1 MYLKW
6 QENEIELLKKLYL
19 IDGLS
24 LTELFP
30 IFNEKYKR
38 SHESIKVKIK
48 RLKLQHT
55 DEQIKNIKS
64 RLNTGD
70 KNGMFGK
77 TSPLNGLTKE
87 NSTVIRIRSEKLSKT
102 RKRMSEEGLLP
113 DHSGEKNPMFGKI
126 PWNNGLNKYNTQS
139 ILISSQKQSKKKKD
153 DWNKKSPKEKQEI
166 IVRLNSIMIQ
176 SKSPTKIEII
186 MQNFLI
192 DEKID
197 FIKNYS
203 VGVFLVDFF
212 LPEHNLVI
220 ECDGD
225 YWHANPDF
233 VKDKELTK
241 PQLST
246 IDRDIRKN
254 EELTKR
260 GIRFLRFWEREINY
274 KFDDVKMKIKKSLD

>member
-1 MYLKW
+1 
-6 QENEIELLKKLYL
+6 
-19 IDGLS
+19 
-24 LTELFP
+24 
-30 IFNEKYKR
+30 
-38 SHESIKVKIK
+38 
-48 RLKLQHT
+48 
-55 DEQIKNIKS
+55 
-64 RLNTGD
+64 
-70 KNGMFGK
+70 
-77 TSPLNGLTKE
+77 
-87 NSTVIRIRSEKLSKT
+87 
-102 RKRMSEEGLLP
+102 MSEEGLLP

-126 PWNNGLNKYNTQS
+126 PWNKGLNKYNTQS
-139 ILISSQKQSKKKKD
+139 ILISSQKQSKRRKD

-166 IVRLNSIMIQ
+166 INRLNRMMIQ
-176 SKSPTKIEII
+176 SKSPTKIEIK
-186 MQNFLI
+186 MLNFLI

-233 VKDKELTK
+233 VKDKKLTK
-241 PQLST
+241 PQLKT

-254 EELTKR
+254 EELMKR

-274 KFDDVKMKIKKSLD
+274 KFDDVKIKIKKSLV